1 MREGRFLHS
10 LFVRYT
16 KETPAGERIPYLQ
29 DEALTPPVLLRLTG
43 QIAAG
48 QVTFIQMDNETREDS
63 LVMDIRDGW
72 GTVYL
77 VKDVEQYYEL
87 INSQEPDSYSPLSI
101 TGNGPTPKRHATQ
114 DLDLL
119 GEIAAEFWKTG
130 KPWSGCQWEHTIH

>member
-63 LVMDIRDGW
+63 LV
-72 GTVYL
+72 
-77 VKDVEQYYEL
+77 KDVEQYYEL
-87 INSQEPDSYSPLSI
+87 INSQEPDSQEPLSI